1 MKQIKEVFSDHS
13 EALAHLI
20 QEANRALATDFGI
33 NQSNNPKHSS
43 FCEKNWVDADF
54 ERGERYFVL
63 TEDSVPIGCVAYE
76 TPNRASDI
84 SAKTNNIRKAYLNRL
99 SVLPEHQGKGAGT
112 LLVKHIIEQ
121 AESDNIERISLGTIS
136 QHAKLQSWYEQLGF
150 IKGDTKHFEHLP
162 FDVTY
167 MMYDLDNVK

>member
-1 MKQIKEVFSDHS
+1 
-13 EALAHLI
+13 
-20 QEANRALATDFGI
+20 
-33 NQSNNPKHSS
+33 
-43 FCEKNWVDADF
+43 
-54 ERGERYFVL
+54 
-63 TEDSVPIGCVAYE
+63 
-76 TPNRASDI
+76 
-84 SAKTNNIRKAYLNRL
+84 L

-150 IKGDTKHFEHLP
+150 VKGDTKHFEHLP